1 MDETRIFGDAALAT
15 LRNAYPETPTL
26 LDHRLADHPLLSHAA
41 LTDLALAMRPIDK
54 TRRATRRG

>member
-26 LDHRLADHPLLSHAA
+26 LDHGLADHPLLSHAA